1 MEQTNLSLCGI
12 MFGIILTTT
21 SWIRYFI
28 LVPDTDKA
36 IFFGVIGLIII
47 AVSWNYAGRI
57 QLDKKIDK
65 IEQTLTSVEEWI
77 VDKNND
83 EKNKRDKKNRLQ

>member
-1 MEQTNLSLCGI
+1 MEQTNLSLT
-12 MFGIILTTT
+12 GIIFGVVLTLTT
-21 SWIRYFI
+21 WIRYFV

-65 IEQTLTSVEEWI
+65 VEQTLTSVEEWI
-77 VDKNND
+77 VDKNN
-83 EKNKRDKKNRLQ
+83 EDKK